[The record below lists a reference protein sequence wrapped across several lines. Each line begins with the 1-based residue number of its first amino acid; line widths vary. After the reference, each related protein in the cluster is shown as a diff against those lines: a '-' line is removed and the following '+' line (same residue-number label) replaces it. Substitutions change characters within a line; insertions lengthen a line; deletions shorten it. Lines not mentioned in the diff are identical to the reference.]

1 MMGVRS
7 GQPHGPE
14 AVRDLLQRLARP
26 PSPGWP
32 SSQGTLC
39 GRPACTPQPTPRP
52 LPLEVGLVARETR
65 REPRVR
71 EMKSCP
77 QKRKRGFVM
86 GRDPTP
92 GPAARPDIAEGP
104 GTGDCTWLSLPCDD
118 IIRHPSS
125 PRLRPVPASDHR
137 LPPHAAARGPAPRDA
152 RLPGDDQRT
161 ERRPAPSL
169 CAR

>member
-14 AVRDLLQRLARP
+14 AVRDLLQRLAHP

-86 GRDPTP
+86 GPDLTP

-125 PRLRPVPASDHR
+125 PRLRPVPASDPR

-152 RLPGDDQRT
+152 RLPGDAQHT
-161 ERRPAPSL
+161 ERRPAPGL